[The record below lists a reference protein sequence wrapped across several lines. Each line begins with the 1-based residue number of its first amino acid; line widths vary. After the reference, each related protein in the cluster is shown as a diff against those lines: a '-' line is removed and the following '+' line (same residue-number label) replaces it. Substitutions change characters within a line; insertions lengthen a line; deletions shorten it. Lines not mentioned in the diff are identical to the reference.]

1 VAYGERILRQV
12 GETAFTP
19 ESDALGAPGRYV
31 LRLEGLDEGQPSMH
45 RQGTST
51 DLVTRR
57 GNISGKE
64 NI

>member
-31 LRLEGLDEGQPSMH
+31 LRLEGLDEGQPSMR
-45 RQGTST
+45 RQGAST
-51 DLVTRR
+51 DLAT
-57 GNISGKE
+57 
-64 NI
+64 